1 MGFLPP
7 FSPLKFYLWL
17 PQKPD
22 RLSENVNW
30 WYSSQVGGLKWK
42 RMIIK
47 WKEGRIWNSPWEA
60 KRFFLSCFFFINR
73 KLQKQTRWKHKNLK
87 NCCWF
92 SLTLKVGHRLLSSG
106 FSSGPA
112 RALCSGERCD
122 VQSQS
127 SVTEF
132 TVRVTRYFT
141 PVSYSA
147 LMHTEN
153 PGYSEPSTRD
163 KSYPTSFIL
172 IYTSAAIYFFFIFH
186 TSMLRPLWFTAGLAQ
201 INSKVAPQTQLIKVV
216 VWQRRRPFTLANDL
230 SRSALWVLCFP
241 VETYRSK
248 MCLFFLTASMPL
260 MLT

>member
-1 MGFLPP
+1 MLLVFSDFESRPSPFVQWFLQWACT
-7 FSPLKFYLWL
+7 SAVQWWEVRCAE
-17 PQKPD
+17 PD
-22 RLSENVNW
+22 LS
-30 WYSSQVGGLKWK
+30 
-42 RMIIK
+42 
-47 WKEGRIWNSPWEA
+47 
-60 KRFFLSCFFFINR
+60 
-73 KLQKQTRWKHKNLK
+73 
-87 NCCWF
+87 
-92 SLTLKVGHRLLSSG
+92 
-106 FSSGPA
+106 
-112 RALCSGERCD
+112 
-122 VQSQS
+122 
-127 SVTEF
+127 EF

-153 PGYSEPSTRD
+153 HGFSEPSTRD

-186 TSMLRPLWFTAGLAQ
+186 TSMLRPLWFTAGLAR

-241 VETYRSK
+241 VEPYRSK
-248 MCLFFLTASMPL
+248 MCLFFFTASMPL